1 MLVGVMSDSH
11 DNLLKIAAATAL
23 FRQRGVEMI
32 LHGGDV
38 VAPFAVRTVLKA
50 GIPLVAV
57 FGNCDGER
65 RGMKKACKA
74 FFRSPH
80 RFELGGKTIVLAHDP
95 IDLEG
100 EVSEGADLLVH
111 GHTHHPNIQP
121 GAPLLL
127 NPGETGGWL
136 TGRSTVALVDF
147 ANMKAEIVDLGPQET
162 VEL

>member
-1 MLVGVMSDSH
+1 MLLGVMSDSH
-11 DNLLKIAAATAL
+11 DNLPKIAAATAL
-23 FRQRGVEMI
+23 FRKRGVKMI

-38 VAPFAVRTVLKA
+38 VAPFSVRTVLKG

-57 FGNCDGER
+57 FGNCDGEQP
-65 RGMKKACKA
+65 GMKKACKT

-80 RFELGGKTIVLAHDP
+80 RFELGGRTIVLAHDP
-95 IDLEG
+95 VDLEG

-111 GHTHHPNIQP
+111 GHTHHPHVRA
-121 GAPLLL
+121 GAPLLV

-136 TGRSTVALVDF
+136 TGRSTVVLVDL
-147 ANMKAEIVDLGPQET
+147 ADLKAEMVDLGPQET